1 MAHLGL
7 AWSPSPE
14 VTGAG
19 AGGRVGA
26 PEGRFVRGARAR
38 RLRRGFAVVGAV
50 AVLGFG
56 LAVMNATSTEWYW
69 QNASTLG
76 IDPGSK
82 LYFNLTMI
90 VLGILFLGVAGPL
103 REQVTV
109 LGAYQLIR
117 RPWRQL
123 YQLGIALMPVAL
135 VAVGI
140 FHIGGAQ
147 LPHMIHNLAGFTIPL
162 VPMAMMLTLRWAI
175 PGFAG
180 RAWRRSLLA
189 LAAIVGLFVLACVD
203 AISYSLMEIVSFMIC
218 WVWLRWYAF
227 RAESLLARAAGPFG
241 AQATA

>member
-1 MAHLGL
+1 M
-7 AWSPSPE
+7 
-14 VTGAG
+14 TGGTGSGRDAAAG
-19 AGGRVGA
+19 SRSVGS
-26 PEGRFVRGARAR
+26 ARAR

-56 LAVMNATSTEWYW
+56 LAVMNATSTAWYW

-82 LYFNLTMI
+82 LYFNLTMV
-90 VLGILFLGVAGPL
+90 VLGILFLEVAGPL
-103 REQVTV
+103 REQVTD
-109 LGAYQLIR
+109 LGAHQLIR
-117 RPWRQL
+117 RPWRQV
-123 YQLGIALMPVAL
+123 YGLGIALMPVAL

-175 PGFAG
+175 PLSAG
-180 RAWRRSLLA
+180 RAWPRSLLV
-189 LAAIVGLFVLACVD
+189 LFVIVGLFVLAGVE

-218 WVWLRWYAF
+218 WAWLRWYAF
-227 RAESLLARAAGPFG
+227 RAEALLARGAVPFAAP
-241 AQATA
+241 TAA